1 MSSTDNP
8 TEEVDAS
15 ARMSTTARK
24 RRLNEPYVAADASV
38 LPTNTVSNMDEP
50 SEHNDKED
58 TNSPPKKKRKTKSK
72 SLDAHAKVAAKDI
85 PSDEEIKAFIEGLA
99 AMNDWTSQVVDT
111 KYIQL
116 VRWHDVEGISMK
128 QCGVKWVE
136 QGYAEGCADP
146 NKRKTGVTESGMW
159 KHYSRHGRKFYEEK
173 GFVFV
178 SPSAQRAYKKRV
190 GVVDQPRKTILD
202 KTGPHKTVLSKTV
215 SDRTERIPSPGIE
228 EDEPLTNAS
237 HTSVL
242 ESSEHIADE
251 PMGSVQRYTTPQ
263 PQEETTRGL
272 TEAAMPK
279 PEDYRV
285 GLHRGE
291 DAELMFLLSRKAKAE
306 SRPSDLICDFEK
318 KGKR

>member
-24 RRLNEPYVAADASV
+24 RRLNEPYVAADAPL
-38 LPTNTVSNMDEP
+38 LPTNTASNTDEP
-50 SEHNDKED
+50 SGPNDNED
-58 TNSPPKKKRKTKSK
+58 ANSPPKKKRKTKSN
-72 SLDAHAKVAAKDI
+72 SLGAHAKVAAKEI

-99 AMNDWTSQVVDT
+99 AIEDWTSQVVDT

-116 VRWHDVEGISMK
+116 VQWYDVEGISMK
-128 QCGVKWVE
+128 QCGTKWVE
-136 QGYAEGCADP
+136 EGYAEGRADP
-146 NKRKTGVTESGMW
+146 KKQKTEVTESGMW
-159 KHYSRHGRKFYEEK
+159 KHYSSHGRKFLEEK
-173 GFVFV
+173 GLVWV
-178 SPSAQRAYKKRV
+178 SPSARKAYKKRV
-190 GVVDQPRKTILD
+190 GVVEQSRKTIPE
-202 KTGPHKTVLSKTV
+202 KTVPHKTVSPKTV

-228 EDEPLTNAS
+228 EEEPLTIAS
-237 HTSVL
+237 YTNVL
-242 ESSEHIADE
+242 ESSEHMADE
-251 PMGSVQRYTTPQ
+251 PVPRIQRYTTPQ